1 MNSDCPSTPKPA
13 YQDNELKAP
22 SSRLTDEKISDDT
35 GTEAQSDSA
44 LRPAGLRNP
53 FWK

>member
-1 MNSDCPSTPKPA
+1 MNPECNAPSMRSNF
-13 YQDNELKAP
+13 NEELNAP

-35 GTEAQSDSA
+35 GTEARLDSA
-44 LRPAGLRNP
+44 LKPAGLRNP

>member
-1 MNSDCPSTPKPA
+1 MNSDCPSTPRSP
-13 YQDNELKAP
+13 YREEELKAP
-22 SSRLTDEKISDDT
+22 SSRLTDEKISDDS
-35 GTEAQSDSA
+35 GTETQTDSA